1 MQKEIKTR
9 LRELAGEKYRKFT
22 SGLVPGVDNMLGV
35 RLPYLQAIAREIAAS
50 DWRGYLST
58 ADDEYFEEVMLQGF
72 IIGLAKTDI
81 DEKLRLIGQFVPKID
96 NWSVCDSF
104 CARLKFIKKN
114 KERVWSFLQPYF
126 DSDREFELR
135 FAIVT
140 GIFYFTDDDHI
151 DEFIRL
157 LDQIKHD
164 GYYAKMAVAWALS
177 VCYVKY
183 PGKILPYLRNN
194 SLDDFTYNKALQ
206 KIIESNRIDNDT
218 KALIRSMKRR

>member
-104 CARLKFIKKN
+104 CARLKFIKRTRN
-114 KERVWSFLQPYF
+114 VSGAFCSRILI
-126 DSDREFELR
+126 L
-135 FAIVT
+135 T
-140 GIFYFTDDDHI
+140 GIRIALRHSDGI
-151 DEFIRL
+151 FIL
-157 LDQIKHD
+157 
-164 GYYAKMAVAWALS
+164 
-177 VCYVKY
+177 
-183 PGKILPYLRNN
+183 
-194 SLDDFTYNKALQ
+194 
-206 KIIESNRIDNDT
+206 
-218 KALIRSMKRR
+218 